1 MSWKKYLIIGNGT
14 AAVSAIEGI
23 RTLDPSGRITV
34 ISREEH
40 PAYCRPL
47 ISYYLEGKASPVRMS
62 CRSESFY
69 KDNSAEVIYS
79 TAASLDPKAKKVKL
93 ESGTELEYTKLL
105 IATGSSPFVPP
116 MDGLETVPSKS
127 FFMTLDDAYAL
138 ERMTDENS
146 RVLIVGAGL
155 IGLKC
160 AEGLAERVKKITV
173 CDLAQKVM
181 PSILDDD
188 AAEMV
193 KSRLEAAGIELML
206 GDTAAKFDGSKAV
219 MRSGAEVEFDVLVI
233 AVGVRP
239 NISMFKDAGGECG
252 RAITVDSHMRTS
264 IPDIYA
270 AGDCTESIDISC
282 GGIKVMA
289 LMPNANIQGF
299 CAGVNMA
306 GGDKSFDNA
315 VPMNSIGLFGCH
327 VMSAGSYE
335 GERRV
340 IKTESCL
347 KEFYIKD
354 DLLKGFIIVDDTE
367 RAGIYTSLIRNKIP
381 LGDVDFESLAKEPEL
396 FALGLDYCLPKLKG
410 AV

>member
-1 MSWKKYLIIGNGT
+1 MQNYIIIGNGT
-14 AAVSAIEGI
+14 AAVSAVEGI
-23 RTLDPSGRITV
+23 RSLDPTGSITI

-47 ISYYLEGKASPVRMS
+47 ISYYLEGKASPQRML

-69 KDNSAEVIYS
+69 KDNSAEVVYS
-79 TAASLDPKAKKVKL
+79 SAASLDPKAKTVKL
-93 ESGTELEYTKLL
+93 ENGTELEYTKLL
-105 IATGSSPFVPP
+105 IASGSSPFVPP
-116 MDGLETVPSKS
+116 MEGLETIPNKG

-146 RVLIVGAGL
+146 CVLIVGAGL

-181 PSILDDD
+181 PSILDDE
-188 AAEMV
+188 AADMV
-193 KSRLEAAGIELML
+193 KSRLEAAGIELLL

-219 MRSGAEVEFDVLVI
+219 MRSGVQVDFDVLVV

-239 NISMFKDAGGECG
+239 NISLFKDAGGECG

-270 AGDCTESIDISC
+270 AGDCTEMIDISSD
-282 GGIKVMA
+282 GIKVMA

-299 CAGVNMA
+299 CAGVNMT
-306 GGDKSFDNA
+306 GGDKTFDNA

-327 VMSAGSYE
+327 VMSAGSYD
-335 GERRV
+335 GEKRTVR
-340 IKTESCL
+340 TESGL
-347 KEFYIKD
+347 KEFYIRD
-354 DLLKGFIIVDDTE
+354 NLLKGFIIVDDTE

-381 LGDVDFESLAKEPEL
+381 LGDIDFESLAKQPEL

>member
-1 MSWKKYLIIGNGT
+1 MEKYLIIGNGT
-14 AAVSAIEGI
+14 AAVSAVEGI
-23 RTLDPSGRITV
+23 RSLDKAGRITI

-47 ISYYLEGKASPVRMS
+47 ISYYLEGKAFPERMS
-62 CRSESFY
+62 CRSEGFY
-69 KDNSAEVIYS
+69 KDNSAEVIYNS
-79 TAASLDPKAKKVKL
+79 AASLDTEAKKVKL
-93 ESGTELEYTKLL
+93 ESGVELEYTKLL
-105 IATGSSPFVPP
+105 IASGSSPFVPP
-116 MDGLETVPSKS
+116 MEGLETVPNKS
-127 FFMTLDDAYAL
+127 FFMTLDDALAL
-138 ERMTDENS
+138 ERMTNESS

-181 PSILDDD
+181 PSILDNES
-188 AAEMV
+188 AAIV
-193 KSRLEAAGIELML
+193 KSRLEAAGIELLL
-206 GDTAAKFDGSKAV
+206 GDTAAKFDGSRAV
-219 MRSGAEVEFDVLVI
+219 MRSGKEIEFDVLVI

-239 NISMFKDAGGECG
+239 NISMFKEAGGECG

-282 GGIKVMA
+282 GGVKVMA
-289 LMPNANIQGF
+289 LMPNASIQGF

-306 GGDKSFDNA
+306 GGEKSFENA
-315 VPMNSIGLFGCH
+315 IPMNSIGLFGCH
-327 VMSAGSYE
+327 VMSAGSYD
-335 GERRV
+335 GEKKTV
-340 IKTESCL
+340 KTETGL

-354 DLLKGFIIVDDTE
+354 NLLKGFIIVDDTE

-381 LGDVDFESLAKEPEL
+381 LEDIDFEALAKKPEL

>member
-1 MSWKKYLIIGNGT
+1 MEKYLIIGNGT
-14 AAVSAIEGI
+14 AAVSAVEGI

-47 ISYYLEGKASPVRMS
+47 ISYYLEGKASPARMS
-62 CRSESFY
+62 CRSENFY

-79 TAASLDPKAKKVKL
+79 TAISLDSKAKKVKL

-160 AEGLAERVKKITV
+160 AEGLAERIKKITV

-206 GDTAAKFDGSKAV
+206 GDTAARFEGSRAI
-219 MRSGAEVEFDVLVI
+219 MHSGAEVEFDVLVI

-340 IKTESCL
+340 IKTESGL

-354 DLLKGFIIVDDTE
+354 NMLKGFIIVDDTE

-381 LGDVDFESLAKEPEL
+381 LGNVDFESLAKEPEL

>member
-1 MSWKKYLIIGNGT
+1 MQNYIIIGNGT
-14 AAVSAIEGI
+14 AAVSAVEGI
-23 RTLDPSGRITV
+23 RSLDPTGSITI

-47 ISYYLEGKASPVRMS
+47 ISYYLEGKASPQRML

-69 KDNSAEVIYS
+69 KDNSAEVVYS
-79 TAASLDPKAKKVKL
+79 SAASLDPKAKTVKL
-93 ESGTELEYTKLL
+93 ENGTELEYTKLL
-105 IATGSSPFVPP
+105 IASGSSPFVPP
-116 MDGLETVPSKS
+116 MEGLETIPNKG

-181 PSILDDD
+181 PSILDDE
-188 AAEMV
+188 AADMV
-193 KSRLEAAGIELML
+193 KSRLEAAGIELLL

-219 MRSGAEVEFDVLVI
+219 MRSGVQVDFDVLVV

-239 NISMFKDAGGECG
+239 NISLFKDAGGECG

-270 AGDCTESIDISC
+270 AGDCTEMIDISSD
-282 GGIKVMA
+282 GIKVMA

-299 CAGVNMA
+299 CAGVNMT
-306 GGDKSFDNA
+306 GGDKTFDNA

-327 VMSAGSYE
+327 VMSAGSYD
-335 GERRV
+335 GEKRTVR
-340 IKTESCL
+340 TESGL
-347 KEFYIKD
+347 KEFYIRD
-354 DLLKGFIIVDDTE
+354 NLLKGFIIVDDTE

-381 LGDVDFESLAKEPEL
+381 LGDIDFESLAKQPEL

>member
-1 MSWKKYLIIGNGT
+1 MEKYLIIGNGT

-155 IGLKC
+155 IGLTC

-367 RAGIYTSLIRNKIP
+367 RAGIYPSLIRNKIP

>member
-1 MSWKKYLIIGNGT
+1 MEKYLIIGNGT
-14 AAVSAIEGI
+14 AAVSAVEGI
-23 RTLDPSGRITV
+23 RSLDKNGSITV

-40 PAYCRPL
+40 SAYCRPL
-47 ISYYLEGKASPVRMS
+47 ISYYLEGKASPERMS
-62 CRSESFY
+62 CRNESFY
-69 KDNSAEVIYS
+69 ADNSAEVIYS

-93 ESGTELEYTKLL
+93 ESGAELEYTKLL
-105 IATGSSPFVPP
+105 IASGSSPFVPP
-116 MDGLETVPSKS
+116 MEGLDTVPNKG
-127 FFMTLDDAYAL
+127 FFMTLDDACAL
-138 ERMTDENS
+138 ERMTDES
-146 RVLIVGAGL
+146 SHVLIIGAGL

-188 AAEMV
+188 AAEAV

-206 GDTAAKFDGSKAV
+206 GDTAARFEGSKAI

-239 NISMFKDAGGECG
+239 NISIFKNAGGECG

-264 IPDIYA
+264 NTDIFA

-282 GGIKVMA
+282 GSVKVMA

-306 GGDKSFDNA
+306 GGDKSFENA

-340 IKTESCL
+340 IRTDAGL

-354 DLLKGFIIVDDTE
+354 NLLKGFIIVDDTA

-381 LGDVDFESLAKEPEL
+381 LEEVDFEALASKPEF

-410 AV
+410 AQ

>member
-1 MSWKKYLIIGNGT
+1 MQKYLIIGNGT
-14 AAVSAIEGI
+14 AAVSAVEGI
-23 RTLDPSGRITV
+23 RSLDRTGSITI

-47 ISYYLEGKASPVRMS
+47 ISYYLEGKASPQRML

-69 KDNSAEVIYS
+69 KDNSAEVVYS
-79 TAASLDPKAKKVKL
+79 SAASLDPKAKTVKL
-93 ESGTELEYTKLL
+93 ENGTELEYTKLL
-105 IATGSSPFVPP
+105 IASGSSPFVPP
-116 MDGLETVPSKS
+116 MEGLETVPNKG

-146 RVLIVGAGL
+146 CVLIVGAGL

-181 PSILDDD
+181 PSILDDE
-188 AAEMV
+188 AADMV
-193 KSRLEAAGIELML
+193 KSRLEAAGIELLL

-219 MRSGAEVEFDVLVI
+219 MRSGVQVDFDVLVV

-239 NISMFKDAGGECG
+239 NISLFKDAGGECG

-270 AGDCTESIDISC
+270 AGDCTEMIDISSD
-282 GGIKVMA
+282 GIKVMA

-299 CAGVNMA
+299 CAGVNMT
-306 GGDKSFDNA
+306 GGDKTFDNA

-327 VMSAGSYE
+327 VMSAGSYD
-335 GERRV
+335 GEKRTVR
-340 IKTESCL
+340 TESGL
-347 KEFYIKD
+347 KEFYIRD
-354 DLLKGFIIVDDTE
+354 NLLKGFIIVDDTE

-381 LGDVDFESLAKEPEL
+381 LGDIDFESLAKQPEL

>member
-1 MSWKKYLIIGNGT
+1 MEKYLIIGNGT

-315 VPMNSIGLFGCH
+315 VPMSSIGLFGCH